1 MPARLASV
9 PPIGLA
15 SAVLLFGPLLALG
28 FAAGAV
34 RAAAHRGERSPRGRR
49 ALQALWVALLL
60 VGVPVW
66 LVLAAVL
73 RIW

>member
-1 MPARLASV
+1 M

-28 FAAGAV
+28 FAAGAI
-34 RAAAHRGERSPRGRR
+34 RATARRGDRSPRGRR
-49 ALQALWVALLL
+49 ALQALWVVLLL
-60 VGVPVW
+60 AGVPVW